1 LTKAK
6 PKRQEN
12 SLKAIQHNALKTPW
26 SPAEPIPLPEYPRP
40 QMRRAD
46 WQNLNGWWDYA
57 IQSIDDAKP
66 ARAEDWQGQ
75 IRVPYCVESALSGV
89 EKPLL
94 PSDKLWYRRTFTQAL
109 QAGQR
114 LLLHFGAVDYAC
126 EVWVNGHLV
135 GEHWGGYLPFSFD
148 ITKAWQAGE
157 NELLV
162 AVVDPTNDSYNQTGK
177 QSLRPGGIWYSP
189 ISGIWQTVWLEL
201 VPESYIEKLVI
212 TPDIDSG
219 VLQLGVVLNADA
231 DLDRWRIRA
240 QVSFEGADI
249 ALVEGS
255 AQVSLTIPIAN
266 PKLWHPD
273 HPHLYNLKV
282 DLLEDTSVVDSVASY
297 FAMRKFSRAKDK
309 NGYWRMTL
317 NNEFIFMYG
326 LLDQGYFP
334 EGLYTPPSEEAMLFD
349 IEYTKKIGCNMIR
362 KHIKVEPLR
371 WYAACDRLGMIVW
384 QDMIN
389 GGRTTKDM
397 VVMFSFTSGIHRY
410 DQHRFKRF
418 GRQDPENRKEFEI
431 EYRAMIEALYNV
443 PSIAVWVPFN
453 ESWGQFEAL
462 RIAKLTRELDPT
474 RLVDHASGWFDQG
487 GGDFQ
492 SRHVYFKK
500 LSASQPDHRVLAVTE
515 FGGYSYI
522 VPGHV
527 WSETKKF
534 GYRHFKTRE
543 ALMKGY
549 KDLLLEQVAPLIP
562 RGLGAAIY
570 TQTTD
575 IETEINGL
583 LSYDRKVEKME
594 ADFLRDLHQGLINT
608 EI

>member
-1 LTKAK
+1 MKS
-6 PKRQEN
+6 N
-12 SLKAIQHNALKTPW
+12 SPRCLQTPW
-26 SPAEPIPLPEYPRP
+26 YPAEPVPLPEYPRP
-40 QMRRAD
+40 QLVREK

-57 IQSIDDAKP
+57 IRPIDQTQP
-66 ARAEDWQGQ
+66 RHYEGQ

-89 EKPLL
+89 EKAFMPTE
-94 PSDKLWYRRTFTQAL
+94 KLWYRRTFVQEKKEDE
-109 QAGQR
+109 R

-126 EVWVNGHLV
+126 ELWLNGHLL
-135 GEHWGGYLPFSFD
+135 GSHWGGYLPFTFD
-148 ITKAWQAGE
+148 ISEAWCEGE
-157 NELLV
+157 NELVV

-177 QSLRPGGIWYSP
+177 QSLRPGGIWYSAV
-189 ISGIWQTVWLEL
+189 SGIWQTVWLEL
-201 VPESYIEKLVI
+201 VPDTYITSLKI
-212 TPDIDSG
+212 TPDIDRQK
-219 VLQLGVVLNADA
+219 LELGVFLND
-231 DLDRWRIRA
+231 DSEIKQYQIRA
-240 QVSFEGADI
+240 KVSFENETVTVAEGRAEAFLSI
-249 ALVEGS
+249 A
-255 AQVSLTIPIAN
+255 IPD

-273 HPHLYNLKV
+273 HPHLYDLSIELMKGDWVQDKV
-282 DLLEDTSVVDSVASY
+282 ESY
-297 FAMRKFSRAKDK
+297 FAMRKWVKAQDK

-317 NNEFIFMYG
+317 NNEPIFMYG

-334 EGLYTPPSEEAMLFD
+334 DGLYTPPSEEAMLFD

-418 GRQDPENRKEFEI
+418 GRQDPENRQQFEA
-431 EYRAMIEALYNV
+431 EYKAMITTLYNV

-462 RIAKLTRELDPT
+462 RMAKLTQDIDPT

-500 LSASQPDHRVLAVTE
+500 LSASQPDHRILAVTE

-543 ALMKGY
+543 DLMKGY
-549 KDLLLEQVAPLIP
+549 QELLEEQVAPLIP
-562 RGLGAAIY
+562 RGLAVAIY

-575 IETEINGL
+575 IETEINGM
-583 LSYDRKVEKME
+583 LSYDRKVEKMDT
-594 ADFLRDLHQGLINT
+594 DFLRNLHQGLINT

>member
-1 LTKAK
+1 MK
-6 PKRQEN
+6 PQN
-12 SLKAIQHNALKTPW
+12 QLSLKTPW
-26 SPAEPIPLPEYPRP
+26 QPEEPIPLPEYPRP
-40 QMRRAD
+40 QMVRHT

-57 IQSIDDAKP
+57 ILPIAE
-66 ARAEDWQGQ
+66 AVLEEDWQGK
-75 IRVPYCVESALSGV
+75 ILVPFAVESALSGV
-89 EKPLL
+89 EKPFL
-94 PSDKLWYRRTFTQAL
+94 PEEKLWYRRSFEQAL
-109 QAGQR
+109 APGQR
-114 LLLHFGAVDYAC
+114 LLLHFGAVDFAC
-126 EVWVNGHLV
+126 EVWVNGIAV
-135 GEHWGGYLPFSFD
+135 GDHWGGYLPFYFD
-148 ITKAWQAGE
+148 ITEACREGE

-162 AVVDPTNDSYNQTGK
+162 AVLDPSNDSYNQTGK
-177 QSLRPGGIWYSP
+177 QSLRPGDIWYSAV
-189 ISGIWQTVWLEL
+189 SGIWQTVWLEV
-201 VPESYIEKLVI
+201 VPETYIEKLII
-212 TPDIDSG
+212 TPDIDME
-219 VLQLGVVLNADA
+219 LLELGVKLNAPEDA
-231 DLDRWRIRA
+231 GNYKIKTCI
-240 QVSFEGADI
+240 SFEGNEV
-249 ALVEGS
+249 ALVE
-255 AQVSLTIPIAN
+255 AQANEVLQIQIPEA
-266 PKLWHPD
+266 KLWHPD
-273 HPHLYNLKV
+273 HPYLY
-282 DLLEDTSVVDSVASY
+282 DLDIKLYRADELLDEVESY
-297 FAMRKFSRAKDK
+297 FAMRKFSRAKDQ

-334 EGLYTPPSEEAMLFD
+334 DGLYTPPSEEAMLFD
-349 IEYTKKIGCNMIR
+349 IEYTKKIGCNVIR

-371 WYAACDRLGMIVW
+371 WYAACDRMGIIVW
-384 QDMIN
+384 QDMVN

-418 GRQDPENRKEFEI
+418 GRQDPQNRADFEA
-431 EYRAMIEALYNV
+431 EYKTMIETLYNV

-462 RIAKLTRELDPT
+462 RIAKLTKKLDPT

-534 GYRHFKTRE
+534 GYRHFKTPE
-543 ALMKGY
+543 ALMKAY
-549 KDLLLEQVAPLIP
+549 RQLLMEQVAPLIP
-562 RGLGAAIY
+562 RGLSAAIY

-583 LSYDRKVEKME
+583 LSYDRKVEKMY
-594 ADFLRDLHQGLINT
+594 ADFLRDLHQSIINT
-608 EI
+608 EY

>member
-1 LTKAK
+1 MK
-6 PKRQEN
+6 PQN
-12 SLKAIQHNALKTPW
+12 QLSLKTPW
-26 SPAEPIPLPEYPRP
+26 QPEEPIPLPEYPRP
-40 QMRRAD
+40 QMVRHT

-57 IQSIDDAKP
+57 ILPIAE
-66 ARAEDWQGQ
+66 AVLEEDWQGK
-75 IRVPYCVESALSGV
+75 ILVPFAVESALSGV
-89 EKPLL
+89 EKPFL
-94 PSDKLWYRRTFTQAL
+94 PEEKLWYRRSFEQAL
-109 QAGQR
+109 APGHR
-114 LLLHFGAVDYAC
+114 LLLHFGAVDFAC
-126 EVWVNGHLV
+126 EVWVNGIAV
-135 GEHWGGYLPFSFD
+135 GDHWGGYLPFYFD
-148 ITKAWQAGE
+148 ITEACREGE

-162 AVVDPTNDSYNQTGK
+162 AVLDPSNDSYNQTGK
-177 QSLRPGGIWYSP
+177 QSLRPGDIWYSAV
-189 ISGIWQTVWLEL
+189 SGIWQTVWLEV
-201 VPESYIEKLVI
+201 VPESYIEKLII
-212 TPDIDSG
+212 TPVID
-219 VLQLGVVLNADA
+219 LEILELGVKLNVPEDA
-231 DLDRWRIRA
+231 GNYQIKAR
-240 QVSFEGADI
+240 VSFEGNQV
-249 ALVEGS
+249 ALVE
-255 AQVSLTIPIAN
+255 AQANEVLQIQIPEA
-266 PKLWHPD
+266 KLWHPD
-273 HPHLYNLKV
+273 HPHLY
-282 DLLEDTSVVDSVASY
+282 DLDIKLYRAEALLDEVESY
-297 FAMRKFSRAKDK
+297 FAMRKFSRAKDQ

-334 EGLYTPPSEEAMLFD
+334 DGLYTPPSEEAMLFD
-349 IEYTKKIGCNMIR
+349 IEYTKKIGCNVIR

-371 WYAACDRLGMIVW
+371 WYAACDRMGIIVW
-384 QDMIN
+384 QDMVN

-418 GRQDPENRKEFEI
+418 GRQDPQNRADFET
-431 EYRAMIEALYNV
+431 EYKTMIETLYNV

-462 RIAKLTRELDPT
+462 RIAKLTKKLDPT

-534 GYRHFKTRE
+534 GYRHFKTPE
-543 ALMKGY
+543 ALMKAY
-549 KDLLLEQVAPLIP
+549 RQLLMEQVAPLIP
-562 RGLGAAIY
+562 RGLSAAIY

-583 LSYDRKVEKME
+583 LSYDRKVEKMY
-594 ADFLRDLHQGLINT
+594 ADFLRDLHQSIINT
-608 EI
+608 EY

>member
-1 LTKAK
+1 MSNCPHCL
-6 PKRQEN
+6 Q
-12 SLKAIQHNALKTPW
+12 TPW
-26 SPAEPIPLPEYPRP
+26 YPTEPLPLPEYPRP
-40 QMRRAD
+40 QMVREV

-57 IQSIDDAKP
+57 IRPIDQTQP
-66 ARAEDWQGQ
+66 SHYEGQ
-75 IRVPYCVESALSGV
+75 IRVPFCVESALSGV
-89 EKPLL
+89 EKVFK
-94 PSDKLWYRRTFTQAL
+94 PSEKLWYRRTFVQDKKANE
-109 QAGQR
+109 R
-114 LLLHFGAVDYAC
+114 MLLHFGAVDFAC
-126 EVWVNGHLV
+126 EVWVNGVSV
-135 GEHWGGYLPFSFD
+135 GTHWGGYLPFNFD
-148 ITKAWQAGE
+148 ISEAWQEGE
-157 NELLV
+157 NELIV

-177 QSLRPGGIWYSP
+177 QSLRPGGIWYSAV
-189 ISGIWQTVWLEL
+189 SGIWQTVWLEL
-201 VPESYIEKLVI
+201 VPESYITSLKI
-212 TPDIDSG
+212 TPDIDEQK
-219 VLQLGVVLNADA
+219 LELGVFLNDDRLADQ
-231 DLDRWRIRA
+231 LQIRA
-240 QVSFEGADI
+240 EVRFEGQKVAF
-249 ALVEGS
+249 
-255 AQVSLTIPIAN
+255 AQGPAKEFLNIPIEN

-273 HPHLYNLKV
+273 HPHLYDLTVVLMDGAVLQDKV
-282 DLLEDTSVVDSVASY
+282 ESY
-297 FAMRKFSRAKDK
+297 FAMRKWGKIQDK

-317 NNEFIFMYG
+317 NNEPIFMYG
-326 LLDQGYFP
+326 LLDQGYYP
-334 EGLYTPPSEEAMLFD
+334 DGLYTPPSEEAMLFD
-349 IEYTKKIGCNMIR
+349 IEYTKKIGCNVIR

-384 QDMIN
+384 QDMVN

-418 GRQDPENRKEFEI
+418 GRQDSENRKQFEV
-431 EYRAMIEALYNV
+431 EYVDMLNTLYNV

-462 RIAKLTRELDPT
+462 RIAKLTKEIDPT

-500 LSASQPDHRVLAVTE
+500 LSASQPDHRILAVTE

-543 ALMKGY
+543 DLMKGY
-549 KDLLLEQVAPLIP
+549 QQLLEEQVAPLIP
-562 RGLGAAIY
+562 RGLAAAIY

-575 IETEINGL
+575 IEIEINGL
-583 LSYDRKVEKME
+583 LSYDRKVEKMD
-594 ADFLRDLHQGLINT
+594 ADFLLNLHQSIINT
-608 EI
+608 PY